1 MCSPMGRFFG
11 QLAQSQTI
19 SGASFFLLSIM
30 WKITILLC
38 LNFILVGEIPMF
50 DSIPNVEGRVFPV
63 IALGIDSIFPA
74 ATMVKFQVGPRWSWM
89 IGDQHARFFVG
100 SSPAIN
106 EYRYGKFTICR
117 SFPGRYQPNLDGIW
131 GLISGGSTRHCRS
144 INAGPASTTTSCSD
158 NNGGSSHLQGP

>member
-1 MCSPMGRFFG
+1 MRTKWDLRTYGCAHPWIDFLGSWLNHKPFPEPVV
-11 QLAQSQTI
+11 
-19 SGASFFLLSIM
+19 FLLSIM

-89 IGDQHARFFVG
+89 IGDQPRFFVG

-117 SFPGRYQPNLDGIW
+117 SFP
-131 GLISGGSTRHCRS
+131 
-144 INAGPASTTTSCSD
+144 
-158 NNGGSSHLQGP
+158 HLLVCKLVSLCLYPL